1 MPATRNI
8 KRPSIPEGRRVAV
21 FAAHGDDEVLGCG
34 GTIRRHAMDGD
45 EVSIVIFADGETS
58 RGGRNSKAAVAKRE
72 AAAREAANI
81 LGVGNVFIHQLPD
94 NRLDTMPLLDL
105 AKLAEKYIEEQR
117 PHTVYTHH
125 AGDLNVDHR
134 RVHEA
139 VVTACR
145 PQGDCPVRRLLF
157 FEVPSSTEWR
167 APSAAAAFTPNWFV
181 DISGELERKIDAL
194 KIYGAE
200 MRPWPH
206 PRSYEGV
213 THLARWRGATV
224 GCEAAEAFMLGREI
238 RLAD

>member
-1 MPATRNI
+1 MEKSANRIAKITPD
-8 KRPSIPEGRRVAV
+8 RVIV

-34 GTIRRHAMDGD
+34 GTIRRHVLDGD

-58 RGGRNSKAAVAKRE
+58 RGGGKSKAAVANRE
-72 AAAREAANI
+72 AAAHKAADI
-81 LGVGNVFIHQLPD
+81 LGAGNVFIHQLPD
-94 NRLDTMPLLDL
+94 NQLDTVPLLDL
-105 AKLAEKYIEEQR
+105 TRLAEKYIGELR
-117 PHTVYTHH
+117 PHTVYTHQV
-125 AGDLNVDHR
+125 GDLNADHR
-134 RVHEA
+134 QVHEA

-157 FEVPSSTEWR
+157 FEIPSSTEWR
-167 APSAAAAFTPNWFV
+167 APSAGAAFIPNWFV
-181 DISGELERKIDAL
+181 DISAVLERKIDAL
-194 KIYGAE
+194 KVYGAE

-224 GCEAAEAFMLGREI
+224 GCEAAEAFVLGREI

>member
-1 MPATRNI
+1 MRATRTF
-8 KRPSIPEGRRVAV
+8 KRASNPEGRRVAV

-34 GTIRRHAMDGD
+34 GTISRHVMHGD

-58 RGGRNSKAAVAKRE
+58 RSGRKSKVAIVRRE
-72 AAAREAANI
+72 GAARKAANI
-81 LGVGNVFIHQLPD
+81 LGASNVFTHQLPD
-94 NRLDTMPLLDL
+94 NRLDTLPLLDL
-105 AKLAEKYIEEQR
+105 AKLAEKYVAELR
-117 PHTVYTHH
+117 PDTVYTHH
-125 AGDLNVDHR
+125 AGDLNSDHR

-145 PQGDCPVRRLLF
+145 PQGDRPVRRLMF
-157 FEVPSSTEWR
+157 FEIPSSTEWR
-167 APSAAAAFTPNWFV
+167 APSAGAAFIPNWFV
-181 DISGELERKIDAL
+181 DISAVLERKIDAL
-194 KIYGAE
+194 KVYGSE

-224 GCEAAEAFMLGREI
+224 GCEAAEAFVLGREI